1 MQAAR
6 EHWDFKNVTGFNI
19 TFWLLQTFDVN
30 GFLNCMKS
38 RRMCHAL
45 VDWPAH
51 RPWISFYSLFPISQS
66 LTVEHFMPISLFCR
80 LSLFSAA
87 ATSFSVCIVNSISKK
102 TSKSAQHLLHL
113 MRLMTIIDRSS
124 NSTQPQSLQSQK
136 HQPIHFDWLVR
147 AHQHFYDGRF
157 NEARPHIST
166 IESLLTVYAN
176 YFYCYS

>member
-1 MQAAR
+1 MLWLICR
-6 EHWDFKNVTGFNI
+6 HIDHGFRF
-19 TFWLLQTFDVN
+19 TLYFPSASRSLL
-30 GFLNCMKS
+30 S
-38 RRMCHAL
+38 
-45 VDWPAH
+45 
-51 RPWISFYSLFPISQS
+51 ISCQYQ
-66 LTVEHFMPISLFCR
+66 FCR

>member
-1 MQAAR
+1 
-6 EHWDFKNVTGFNI
+6 
-19 TFWLLQTFDVN
+19 
-30 GFLNCMKS
+30 MKS

-66 LTVEHFMPISLFCR
+66 LTVEHFMPISVLPVVVVFCCGD
-80 LSLFSAA
+80 F
-87 ATSFSVCIVNSISKK
+87 FFGMHCEFDFEK